1 MIILGIDPGYAIVGY
16 GVIEANAG
24 KYRPISYG
32 AILTE
37 AGEDFNHRLCVIYDD
52 LSEIIRRYR
61 PQAVSIEKL
70 FYHTNQKTVIGVAEA
85 RGVTLLA
92 IEQNSV
98 PIYEYT
104 PLQVKTAVTG
114 YGRAEKKQ
122 IMEMT
127 RRLLGLSELPKPDD
141 AADALAL
148 AICHGQHLGAVY
160 RQNLIGGK

>member
-70 FYHTNQKTVIGVAEA
+70 FYHTRRNAA
-85 RGVTLLA
+85 RDRT
-92 IEQNSV
+92 EQRPYLRRYAPAGQNGGHRLRPSRKKADHGND
-98 PIYEYT
+98 T
-104 PLQVKTAVTG
+104 PPARAFRTPETG
-114 YGRAEKKQ
+114 RRGRRARACNLPRPASR
-122 IMEMT
+122 
-127 RRLLGLSELPKPDD
+127 RRLPTESDRRKITCST
-141 AADALAL
+141 A
-148 AICHGQHLGAVY
+148 
-160 RQNLIGGK
+160 